1 MTQQLAESARYPSLV
16 DRAVLI
22 SGGGSGI
29 GAAIVQHFAL
39 QGARVVFIDIDEAA
53 ANQLSEAIL
62 KLEVKHQPIFRQVD
76 VTDLETLKSTIADLG
91 TQCGGFTVLVN
102 NAANDQR
109 HSIEEVTPAFWRDR
123 MAVNLDHQFFA
134 AQAVV
139 EQMTTNGGGVII
151 NMGSCSWRLGL
162 GELSAYVTAKAA
174 IEGLTNG
181 LARELGANKIR
192 VNCVIP
198 GFIKTERQIK
208 LWLTPELEKIVM
220 DGQCLKELIE
230 PRYVANLVAFL
241 ASDDAAMCSSGTYAV
256 DGGWI

>member
-1 MTQQLAESARYPSLV
+1 MTQLNTEFARYPSLK

-29 GAAIVQHFAL
+29 GAALVKHFTY
-39 QGARVVFIDIDEAA
+39 QGARVAFIDIDEVAA
-53 ANQLSEAIL
+53 RQVCHS
-62 KLEVKHQPIFRQVD
+62 LENHDVEHQPGFRQVD
-76 VTDLETLKSTIADLG
+76 VKDLDVLRSEITDLSEAF
-91 TQCGGFTVLVN
+91 GGFSVLVN

-109 HSIEEVTPAFWRDR
+109 HSIGDVTPEFWRDR

-134 AQAVV
+134 SQAVV
-139 EQMTTNGGGVII
+139 EQMARNGGGSII

-181 LARELGANKIR
+181 LARELGEKKIR

-208 LWLTPELEKIVM
+208 LWLTPELEKTIM

-230 PRYVANLVAFL
+230 PEYVANLVAFL
-241 ASDDAAMCSSGTYAV
+241 ASDDAAMCSSGTYSV